1 MFEKLK
7 NKKIRKLKAYKDIIS
22 SLKAIYNIVDD
33 IKLPDILT
41 EEEIELCKKEEKERH
56 RQEEIEREENIF
68 NEIKNNSS
76 NINYIF
82 VGTEGVEHYV
92 RIAEKQKRQEY
103 AKYFDKNGNRID
115 ASKCDK
121 LFNYTK
127 NVCNT
132 RSENGV
138 IPYLHTLGDDIYL
151 AINTEK
157 ESRYLL
163 KKNAKSEIV
172 YFSDNITNDDLKRI
186 YYMLSG
192 NYKSLKI
199 FKEYLLNA
207 FKENKYLIFL
217 VEKRLKWL
225 RNIGQEDRFGDNQIY
240 NFGDIQISFICDRC
254 VVPETPTYYRY
265 IIKTKMKNENEW
277 KDLYYNVEEM
287 EDCFSGKTSIGICEY
302 AYKSEAIEKLGID
315 YIRENLGTDYDRRM
329 FDCYV
334 VDSKYCTIDETI
346 GNLEYTAKT
355 R

>member
-172 YFSDNITNDDLKRI
+172 YFSDNITNDDL
-186 YYMLSG
+186 
-192 NYKSLKI
+192 
-199 FKEYLLNA
+199 
-207 FKENKYLIFL
+207 
-217 VEKRLKWL
+217 
-225 RNIGQEDRFGDNQIY
+225 
-240 NFGDIQISFICDRC
+240 
-254 VVPETPTYYRY
+254 
-265 IIKTKMKNENEW
+265 
-277 KDLYYNVEEM
+277 LY
-287 EDCFSGKTSIGICEY
+287 
-302 AYKSEAIEKLGID
+302 A
-315 YIRENLGTDYDRRM
+315 
-329 FDCYV
+329 
-334 VDSKYCTIDETI
+334 
-346 GNLEYTAKT
+346 
-355 R
+355 